1 MHGDGIRQ
9 SRLEH
14 DCNAATPAADAW
26 ERMEEVATGGHLC
39 DVSLVTTGVKPGF
52 RHQQN
57 IKITINN

>member
-1 MHGDGIRQ
+1 MEIESDSADLNMIAMPP
-9 SRLEH
+9 S
-14 DCNAATPAADAW
+14 PAADAR

-39 DVSLVTTGVKPGF
+39 DVSLVTTSVKPGF